1 MANEIPPS
9 DIQFSN
15 FETPPPRRG
24 FGARIRGYFFTGLLI
39 AGPLAITAY
48 ITWWLIGLIDGW
60 VKPLIPVTY
69 NPDTYLPFAVPGLGL
84 LVAFLALVIL
94 GFFTA
99 NLVGRWLVHF
109 GERILDRMPF
119 VRGLYKAVK
128 QIFETVFKQDG
139 TSLRKVGLIE
149 WPGPGLWS
157 ICLVSE
163 PVHDDIASRISDAG
177 FQWIY
182 IPTTPA
188 PTTGYLVMVPK
199 DSFREI
205 DMSVDDAFKLL
216 MSMGIIQPKP
226 ALAGV
231 VEPKVKKVKVSRK
244 DPKVSI

>member
-1 MANEIPPS
+1 MTEKTPEP
-9 DIQFSN
+9 DIHLTK
-15 FETPPPRRG
+15 FETPPPKRG

-48 ITWWLIGLIDGW
+48 ITWWLIHLIDGW
-60 VKPLIPVTY
+60 VKPLIPATY
-69 NPDTYLPFAVPGLGL
+69 NPETYLPFAVPGLGL

-99 NLVGRWLVHF
+99 NLVGRALVNA
-109 GERILDRMPF
+109 GERVLDRMPF

-139 TSLRKVGLIE
+139 TSLRRVGLLE

-157 ICLVSE
+157 ICLISE
-163 PVHDDIASRISDAG
+163 PVDTRIAAKISDAG

-188 PTTGYLVMVPK
+188 PTTGYLVMVRA
-199 DSFREI
+199 DSVIEI

-216 MSMGIIQPKP
+216 MSMGIIQPP
-226 ALAGV
+226 AASAQLEQPAR
-231 VEPKVKKVKVSRK
+231 KVRISRK
-244 DPKVSI
+244 DPKVPV